1 MQGPKER
8 SMLRIGR
15 RGDTPP
21 QNGCCIDPP
30 GIYTDTFE
38 NKADLLSRHLH
49 GYLGFRLKILL

>member
-1 MQGPKER
+1 
-8 SMLRIGR
+8 MLRIGR

-21 QNGCCIDPP
+21 QNGICIDPP

-38 NKADLLSRHLH
+38 NKADLFSRYLY